1 MLNDDKEITC
11 RSYQKIGVGE
21 TCQYNKPSGAYH
33 KVILDGAI
41 EHELPS
47 SYIQKLISIQH
58 NGIFDIPM
66 LRNIENNEKE
76 EREPEPVL
84 E

>member
-1 MLNDDKEITC
+1 LKDTE
-11 RSYQKIGVGE
+11 
-21 TCQYNKPSGAYH
+21 
-33 KVILDGAI
+33 
-41 EHELPS
+41 
-47 SYIQKLISIQH
+47 H

-84 E
+84 

>member
-1 MLNDDKEITC
+1 MKKYRLWTKSGLVPVMNNSAC
-11 RSYQKIGVGE
+11 H
-21 TCQYNKPSGAYH
+21 YNKPSGAYH

-47 SYIQKLISIQH
+47 SYIQKLKDTEH

-84 E
+84 